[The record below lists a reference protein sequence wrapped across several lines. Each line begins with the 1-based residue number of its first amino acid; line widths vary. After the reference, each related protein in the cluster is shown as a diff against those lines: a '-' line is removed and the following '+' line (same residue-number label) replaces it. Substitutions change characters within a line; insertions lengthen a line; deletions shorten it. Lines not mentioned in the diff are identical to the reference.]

1 IMIHDRFENIH
12 LYNLG
17 PVFQE
22 AFDFIKGCNEETEE
36 KKYSLSGEMFASI
49 ESYPTKTH
57 DRAAFESHRKFI
69 DIQFT
74 IKGSEKIGYASIHE
88 LKVNK
93 AYNEKAD
100 IIFYEKPEIFSSEV
114 TNFEGYFTILFPEDA
129 HMPGLQS
136 KGHDRVKK
144 GVVKVP
150 VNR

>member
-1 IMIHDRFENIH
+1 MIHDRFENFY

-17 PVFQE
+17 PVFEE
-22 AFDFIKGCNEETEE
+22 ALEFIKACNEETEE

-49 ESYPTKTH
+49 ESYLTKGY

-74 IKGSEKIGYASIHE
+74 IKGSEKIGFASIHE
-88 LKVNK
+88 LEINK
-93 AYNEKAD
+93 PYNEKAD
-100 IIFYEKPEIFSSEV
+100 IIFYQQPEIYSSEV

-129 HMPGLQS
+129 HMPGLRTT
-136 KGHDRVKK
+136 KHDRVKK